1 VLVGRIGRK
10 MFHRARELSAH
21 LSRTFTEWR
30 NPRSF
35 EVELTGPILIRYSR
49 DDDQGALERLATL
62 DSRMLPKGPF
72 VLAEVDGEVVAAA
85 PLDLDAEPLSNPFL
99 PGANLRELLKLRARH
114 VRRSQAAPART
125 VESAPRAVEDTA

>member
-10 MFHRARELSAH
+10 MLYRVRKLSAH
-21 LSRTFTEWR
+21 LSHTIGEWR
-30 NPRSF
+30 RPSSL
-35 EVELTGPILIRYSR
+35 ELSAPILIRYSR
-49 DDDQGALERLATL
+49 DDDQVALERLAAL

-99 PGANLRELLKLRARH
+99 PGADLRELLKLRARH
-114 VRRSQAAPART
+114 VRRSQAAPDRT